1 MRKSDKKLNISKV
14 NLLAEQR
21 YLESKGLISESFHNQ
36 DGTPIGVDHMHRPV
50 NEEEIIGDDFWQT
63 YNTSAQEQKEI
74 CWNMIQHF
82 KSFDAA
88 IRENK
93 NLLKNAIDNGN
104 EASAKILNFRL
115 QYMENN
121 RELLDTSEN
130 PFFNK

>member
-21 YLESKGLISESFHNQ
+21 YLESKGLISESFHTP
-36 DGTPIGVDHMHRPV
+36 DGTV
-50 NEEEIIGDDFWQT
+50 NEEEIIDDNFWQT

>member
-1 MRKSDKKLNISKV
+1 M
-14 NLLAEQR
+14 
-21 YLESKGLISESFHNQ
+21 Y
-36 DGTPIGVDHMHRPV
+36 RPV
-50 NEEEIIGDDFWQT
+50 NKEEIIGDDFWKT

-104 EASAKILNFRL
+104 EAEAKILNFRL